1 MTIESITES
10 QISNL
15 RLQLTSQQQ
24 ALQIQLVESD
34 DASKPVTL
42 DQQSVGRVSRIDA
55 IQQQQ
60 MASANRDQTIAL
72 LQEVDAALKRIESDE
87 YGLCQMCDEPIA
99 LLRLQAQPHTA
110 NCIDCQSKQEQLD

>member
-10 QISNL
+10 QISTL

-72 LQEVDAALKRIESDE
+72 LQEVDAALKRVESDE

-110 NCIDCQSKQEQLD
+110 NCIICQSKQEQLD